1 MKTIDLELAK
11 ELQSVCKEK
20 GIELRKSRFMWFNRF
35 KKGGHI
41 EYDREEEYYIHDDWL
56 LSAPVAPAYTLD
68 ELLGWLPKEI
78 IIKSNLIAELRI
90 GYRKN
95 VFGCWYEYAENDRT
109 ILYSGEIVDSLCR
122 LLIWTIKEGY
132 LK

>member
-20 GIELRKSRFMWFNRF
+20 GITMPESEFQFGEDRFGLGVHRDYVLLKSPIRNPQE
-35 KKGGHI
+35 G
-41 EYDREEEYYIHDDWL
+41 WL
-56 LSAPVAPAYTLD
+56 VYPAYTLD

-78 IIKSNLIAELRI
+78 ITKSNLIAELRI

-95 VFGCWYEYAENDRT
+95 VFGCWYEYADNDRT

>member
-1 MKTIDLELAK
+1 MTTISLELAK
-11 ELQSVCKEK
+11 NLQSVCKEK
-20 GIELRKSRFMWFNRF
+20 GITMPESELKHSRC
-35 KKGGHI
+35 GGS
-41 EYDREEEYYIHDDWL
+41 YYVFSTSSTQRPDEDI
-56 LSAPVAPAYTLD
+56 APAYTLD

-78 IIKSNLIAELRI
+78 ITKSNLIAELRI